1 MLLDSHTH
9 RPAPYPQGV
18 VQGTPK
24 TEPLP
29 GQLYSYGLHPWH
41 IPADPA
47 EALARL
53 EEKLRTEG
61 CVAVGEAGLD
71 TLCSMPMWLQVKAFK
86 VQIELSEALGL
97 PLIVHAVRTAQEVLQ
112 MRRDAMARQPW
123 IIHGFRGKPSVL
135 AMYLKAGCHVSYGE
149 RFNTES
155 LRLTPADR
163 LLAETDESLRP
174 IEEIIASLSEAR
186 CGDLLPDII
195 KNTADLFINKCI

>member
-9 RPAPYPQGV
+9 RPVPYPQGV
-18 VQGTPK
+18 VQGALEA
-24 TEPLP
+24 EPLP

-53 EEKLRTEG
+53 EEKLHTPG
-61 CVAVGEAGLD
+61 CAAVGEAGLD
-71 TLCSMPMWLQVKAFK
+71 SLCSTPMWLQVKAFK
-86 VQIELSEALGL
+86 AQIELSEALEL
-97 PLIVHAVRTAQEVLQ
+97 PLIVHAVRTAQEVVQ
-112 MRRDAMARQPW
+112 MRRDARARQPW
-123 IIHGFRGKPSVL
+123 IIHGFRGKPTVL

-149 RFNTES
+149 RFNAES

-163 LLAETDESLRP
+163 LLAETDESPRP

-186 CGDLLPDII
+186 GEDLFPTII
-195 KNTADLFINKCI
+195 KNAADLFISKCI